1 MLERGE
7 HCNPGSRTVYIKR
20 TLFFR
25 QQVSTEQPRIMTPTV
40 TSTVAQRAK
49 HPCGRRNTLIHPYV
63 RHGLGF
69 STAEWEESL
78 TVKFRNLPSRERRL
92 YTLSLGY
99 GLREDNNFR
108 GAHNNTSVKRKRRA
122 EMTRD
127 HALTLMARFHEM
139 LLHGERTVEGIFSAL
154 GIEARC
160 GSSVCRM
167 SPKYIDECLIDQ
179 ILVHPHYV

>member
-1 MLERGE
+1 
-7 HCNPGSRTVYIKR
+7 
-20 TLFFR
+20 
-25 QQVSTEQPRIMTPTV
+25 MTPTV
-40 TSTVAQRAK
+40 TNTVAQRAK

-99 GLREDNNFR
+99 GLRDNNNR
-108 GAHNNTSVKRKRRA
+108 GAHNNTSVKRKRRP

-139 LLHGERTVEGIFSAL
+139 LLHGGRTVEGIFAAL
-154 GIEARC
+154 GIDARC
-160 GSSVCRM
+160 GTLVYCDFM
-167 SPKYIDECLIDQ
+167 SLNIPGMTASICVLTSYTR
-179 ILVHPHYV
+179 YVAKWCSETA

>member
-1 MLERGE
+1 
-7 HCNPGSRTVYIKR
+7 
-20 TLFFR
+20 
-25 QQVSTEQPRIMTPTV
+25 MTPTV

-99 GLREDNNFR
+99 GLRDDNNN
-108 GAHNNTSVKRKRRA
+108 GGTYSKKSVKRKRRA

-127 HALTLMARFHEM
+127 HAVTLMARFHEM
-139 LLHGERTVEGIFSAL
+139 LLHGGRTVEGIFAAL
-154 GIEARC
+154 GVEARWVPHSLAC
-160 GSSVCRM
+160 VQNRTIIG
-167 SPKYIDECLIDQ
+167 Q
-179 ILVHPHYV
+179 ILVLYVHTSYGSIV

>member
-1 MLERGE
+1 
-7 HCNPGSRTVYIKR
+7 
-20 TLFFR
+20 
-25 QQVSTEQPRIMTPTV
+25 MTPTI
-40 TSTVAQRAK
+40 TSTVPLRAK

-108 GAHNNTSVKRKRRA
+108 GTNNTSVKRKRTA

-139 LLHGERTVEGIFSAL
+139 LLHGERTVEGIFAAL

-160 GSSVCRM
+160 SLSVCRM

-179 ILVHPHYV
+179 ILVHTTVLHYVMP